1 MSSVDSEINRS
12 WGSGFGV
19 RLLDRLDARSLRE
32 AVEAAMPPG
41 APIRPSIRPYQ

>member
-19 RLLDRLDARSLRE
+19 RLLNRLVSDHYERR
-32 AVEAAMPPG
+32 
-41 APIRPSIRPYQ
+41 